1 MEEIDT
7 PVHRKIID
15 DSMQEE
21 DANNFAEYCE
31 ASSLL
36 VINQPGSNDTDKKIK
51 PSAFVPI
58 SVLGKGSFG

>member
-36 VINQPGSNDTDKKIK
+36 VINQPGSNDTDRKIK
-51 PSAFVPI
+51 PSDFVPI